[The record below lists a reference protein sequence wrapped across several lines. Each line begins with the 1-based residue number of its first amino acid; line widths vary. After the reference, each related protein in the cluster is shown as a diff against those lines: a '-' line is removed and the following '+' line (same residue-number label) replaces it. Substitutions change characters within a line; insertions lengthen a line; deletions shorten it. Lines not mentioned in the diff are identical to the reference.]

1 MDELGCEGVLR
12 AVPDLDLHEAM
23 RVAMVLS
30 GSYKGAI
37 GAIGSYRELW
47 AVDVSDVLSDA
58 YQKLWPPA
66 TVLASMA
73 DPIP

>member
-1 MDELGCEGVLR
+1 MDELGRKGVLR

-23 RVAMVLS
+23 RVATYDGAVRELQ

-37 GAIGSYRELW
+37 RELW
-47 AVDVSDVLSDA
+47 AVDISDALSDA
-58 YQKLWPPA
+58 YQELEPPA
-66 TVLASMA
+66 TPLALMA

>member
-23 RVAMVLS
+23 RVATVLS

-37 GAIGSYRELW
+37 RELW

-58 YQKLWPPA
+58 YQEL
-66 TVLASMA
+66 
-73 DPIP
+73 